1 MKKNLNRYV
10 LTEEIYTLL
19 KSHILNHEIA
29 PGEKIN
35 IDQLARNLEVSNI
48 PIREALSRLAAEGLV
63 DTVPFKGMFVA
74 KMSLQELDE
83 MFEIR
88 MELECLSI
96 RKAVHSIPAS
106 QLEQLQREMEEFPRS
121 DLSSGEQRIQVIAQM
136 NESLHGL
143 ILNHC
148 GNQSLKSLIESY
160 IEKIQRYL
168 ALYQKDLNAQLI
180 QDEWEEHMRI
190 VEFLTVR
197 DQQSAEQALKQHLEN
212 SYKRTRAFF
221 V

>member
-1 MKKNLNRYV
+1 MAKGLNRYV
-10 LTEEIYTLL
+10 LTDEVYAII
-19 KSHILNHEIA
+19 KARILNHEIA
-29 PGEKIN
+29 SGEKIN
-35 IDQLARNLEVSNI
+35 IDQLARDLEVSNI

-63 DTVPFKGMFVA
+63 DTVPFKGMYVA

-88 MELECLSI
+88 MELECLAI
-96 RKAVHSIPAS
+96 RKAAQQIPSAS
-106 QLEQLQREMEEFPRS
+106 LEQLKAEMNSYSLPEVATS
-121 DLSSGEQRIQVIAQM
+121 EQKIQIVAEM

-143 ILNHC
+143 ILNYC
-148 GNQSLKSLIESY
+148 GNHSLRQLIQMY

-168 ALYQKDLNAQLI
+168 TVSQTDLDHQLI
-180 QDEWEEHMRI
+180 QDEWNEHMGI
-190 VEFLTVR
+190 VNCLASGEVTA
-197 DQQSAEQALKQHLEN
+197 AEQALKQHLEN

>member
-1 MKKNLNRYV
+1 MKKSLNRYV
-10 LTEEIYTLL
+10 LTEEIYALL
-19 KSHILNHEIA
+19 KGHILNHDIA
-29 PGEKIN
+29 PGEKVN
-35 IDQLARNLEVSNI
+35 IDQLARDLEVSNI

-96 RKAVHSIPAS
+96 RKAARLIPAS
-106 QLEQLQREMEEFPRS
+106 ELEQLKKAMEEYPRS
-121 DLSSGEQRIQVIAQM
+121 DMESGEQRIQVIAEM
-136 NESLHGL
+136 NQGLHGL

-148 GNQSLKSLIESY
+148 GNHSLRNLIETY

-168 ALYQKDLNAQLI
+168 ALYQKDLKPQLI
-180 QDEWEEHMRI
+180 QVEWEEHMRI
-190 VEFLTVR
+190 VQFLVAR
-197 DQQSAEQALKQHLEN
+197 DEQSAEQALKQHLEN